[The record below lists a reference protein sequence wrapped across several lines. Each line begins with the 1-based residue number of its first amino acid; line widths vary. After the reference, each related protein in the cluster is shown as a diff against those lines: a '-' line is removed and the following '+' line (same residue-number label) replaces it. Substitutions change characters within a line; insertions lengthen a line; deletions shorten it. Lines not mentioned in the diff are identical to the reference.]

1 MPRDDATAL
10 PWALP
15 AVTFGPPDETTTL
28 DVLISRSGL
37 VESRH
42 RVHAAIVRADG
53 HLLVGARDPHTV
65 TWWRS
70 CAKPFQV
77 MPFVSNG
84 GMSSLGWGIDELA
97 LACASHGGE
106 PEHVTLATAMLD
118 RLGLDEQALA
128 CGAHTPLAER
138 GQQVLRAS
146 GQAARR
152 IHNNCSGKHAAM
164 LARAH
169 VESWSTDG
177 YHLRSHPVQQIAL
190 QSVAAWTGLPASA
203 LAVGVDG
210 CAVPVF
216 GLPLSHM
223 ALSYARLAH
232 YAARGDD
239 APSRVVEA
247 MTRRAF
253 LVGGTGRFDTLVM
266 DASAGRVVCKI
277 GAEGVHT
284 LGLLTSGVGIALK
297 VEDGSMRAQY
307 AAVLEVLARVGELS
321 SPIPDELLALAR
333 PAIVNT
339 RRAVVGST
347 LIGAAA
353 LGQPVAGETPVG
365 EKPASPGDA

>member
-28 DVLISRSGL
+28 DVIISRSGL

-42 RVHAAIVRADG
+42 RVHAAVVRADG
-53 HLLVGARDPHTV
+53 RLLLAARNPHTV

-77 MPFVSNG
+77 LPFVANG
-84 GMSSLGWGIDELA
+84 GLSSLGWGIDELA

-106 PEHVTLATAMLD
+106 PEHVTLAAAMLD

-128 CGAHTPLAER
+128 CGAHTPLSDR
-138 GQQVLRAS
+138 GAKILRTN

-169 VESWSTDG
+169 VESWSTDD
-177 YHLRSHPVQQIAL
+177 YHLPTHPVQQIAL
-190 QSVAAWTGLPASA
+190 QSVAAWTGLSASTI
-203 LAVGVDG
+203 AVGGDG

-223 ALSYARLAH
+223 ALSYARLVH
-232 YAARGDD
+232 HAARGDA
-239 APSRVVEA
+239 APRRVVEA

-266 DASAGRVVCKI
+266 DACEGRVVCKI

-284 LGLLTSGVGIALK
+284 LGLVSTGVGIALK

-307 AAVLEVLARVGELS
+307 AAVLEVLERLGELS
-321 SPIPDELLALAR
+321 APIPDALLALAR
-333 PAIVNT
+333 PRIVNT
-339 RRAVVGST
+339 RDAVVGST
-347 LIGAAA
+347 RIGPST
-353 LGQPVAGETPVG
+353 LGQPLVGDDETLAG
-365 EKPASPGDA
+365 PGNA

>member
-1 MPRDDATAL
+1 VPRDDATAL

-15 AVTFGPPDETTTL
+15 PVTFGPPDETTTL
-28 DVLISRSGL
+28 DVIISRSGL

-42 RVHAAIVRADG
+42 RVHAAVVG
-53 HLLVGARDPHTV
+53 SNGQLLLAARDPHAV

-77 MPFVSNG
+77 MPFVANG
-84 GMSSLGWGIDELA
+84 GMASLGWGIDELA

-106 PEHVTLATAMLD
+106 PEHVALAAAMLD

-128 CGAHTPLAER
+128 CGAHTPLADR
-138 GQQVLRAS
+138 GAHVLRAS

-164 LARAH
+164 LARSH

-177 YHLRSHPVQQIAL
+177 YHLPTHPVQQIAL

-223 ALSYARLAH
+223 ALSYARLVH
-232 YAARGDD
+232 DAARGDD

-266 DASAGRVVCKI
+266 DACGGRVVCKI

-284 LGLLTSGVGIALK
+284 LGLVSSGVGIALK

-307 AAVLEVLARVGELS
+307 AAVLAVLERLGALPTPV
-321 SPIPDELLALAR
+321 PNDLLALAR
-333 PAIVNT
+333 PPIVNT

-347 LIGAAA
+347 LIGPAA
-353 LGQPVAGETPVG
+353 LGQPLAGETQMDVTTARPDD
-365 EKPASPGDA
+365 E